1 MKKSLF
7 TIAALLLAVCFAISA
22 FAAPGVVGN
31 TETADGGAVSV
42 DSATLMTEILGK
54 APEATIT
61 AKELM
66 SVTVRL
72 HSALN
77 GTSLSAE
84 YNLDTYYAY
93 AVNNGIFADGVYTSE
108 TQIPTRAQVVMA
120 LYNAVNGKIDLT

>member
-1 MKKSLF
+1 MKKSL
-7 TIAALLLAVCFAISA
+7 IILAAFALAICFAMST
-22 FAAPGVVGN
+22 FAAPGAVGSPD
-31 TETADGGAVSV
+31 TVDGSLGNV
-42 DSATLMTEILGK
+42 DSATLMADALGQS
-54 APEATIT
+54 PESTIT

-66 SVTVRL
+66 SVTARL

-108 TQIPTRAQVVMA
+108 EQIPTRAQVVMA
-120 LYNAVNGKIDLT
+120 LYNVVKA